1 MSSNSARVAI
11 ITLAACVASFAVA
24 ASAADGPA
32 LLFAKGT
39 GKLSAGEQ
47 REIFTALGLKVAP
60 DGKSFEDTVC
70 GQPAGAEIEFRD
82 MNGDG
87 KDEVLVIYG
96 NTCLSGMAGASVVL
110 FIKDAAGKYRSN
122 LGFPG
127 ASADPKAE
135 KSKGYPDLLIG
146 GPGFCFPVWR
156 WNGKAFD
163 FYRSEA
169 QAPSGCEGVGP

>member
-1 MSSNSARVAI
+1 MSLSSVRIASIA
-11 ITLAACVASFAVA
+11 LAACVASFAVA

-47 REIFTALGLKVAP
+47 REIFAALGLKVAP

-70 GQPAGAEIEFRD
+70 AQPAGAEVELRD

-96 NTCLSGMAGASVVL
+96 NSCVSGHAGASVVL
-110 FIKDAAGKYRSN
+110 FIKDAAGKYQTN

-127 ASADPKAE
+127 VTADPQAE

-156 WNGKAFD
+156 WNGKAYD
-163 FYRSEA
+163 FHRSEA
-169 QAPSGCEGVGP
+169 QEPGGCDGVGP

>member
-1 MSSNSARVAI
+1 MNLAFVRVIPIAF
-11 ITLAACVASFAVA
+11 LVCVGGPGVA
-24 ASAADGPA
+24 AGAADGPA

-60 DGKSFEDTVC
+60 DGKGFEDTVC
-70 GQPAGAEIEFRD
+70 GQPAGAEVELRD

-87 KDEVLVIYG
+87 QDEVLVIYG

-127 ASADPKAE
+127 VTADPKAE

-156 WNGKAFD
+156 WNGKAYD
-163 FYRSEA
+163 FHRSEA
-169 QAPSGCEGVGP
+169 QAPGGCNEVGH